1 MPKKL
6 SIKEK
11 EISGLLF
18 EGLMYK
24 EIASRT
30 NISMNTVK
38 KHASN
43 IYKKLNVKNRMEAF
57 HKIKDINPLF

>member
-6 SIKEK
+6 STKER
-11 EISGLLF
+11 EISEYLF

-24 EIASRT
+24 EIASRSK
-30 NISMNTVK
+30 ISLNTVK

-43 IYKKLNVKNRMEAF
+43 IYRKLNVKNRMEAF
-57 HKIKDINPLF
+57 HKSRQIVP

>member
-1 MPKKL
+1 MTNNL
-6 SIKEK
+6 SSKEK
-11 EISGLLF
+11 EISELLF

-24 EIASRT
+24 EIASQ
-30 NISMNTVK
+30 NQISLNTVK

-57 HKIKDINPLF
+57 NKIKTTS

>member
-1 MPKKL
+1 MTNNL
-6 SIKEK
+6 SSKEK
-11 EISGLLF
+11 EISELLF

-24 EIASRT
+24 EIASQSQ
-30 NISMNTVK
+30 ISLNTVK

-57 HKIKDINPLF
+57 NKIKTTL